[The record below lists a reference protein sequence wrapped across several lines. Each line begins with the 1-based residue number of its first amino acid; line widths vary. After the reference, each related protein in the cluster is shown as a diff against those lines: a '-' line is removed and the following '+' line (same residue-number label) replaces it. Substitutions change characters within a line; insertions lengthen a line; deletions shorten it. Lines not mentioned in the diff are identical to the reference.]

1 MQIKA
6 LDTTEREE
14 VGFIH
19 QNGALVLFPDS
30 PDGNHGSIVI
40 NGAFGNYEDDTENY
54 FIWRSFASRILYR
67 GDKVEITL

>member
-19 QNGALVLFPDS
+19 ENGALVLFPSDI
-30 PDGNHGSIVI
+30 DHGPIVI
-40 NGAFGNYEDDTENY
+40 GGVWGNYEDDDDNY
-54 FIWRSFASRILYR
+54 FVWRSDAIRVLYR

>member
-19 QNGALVLFPDS
+19 VNGSLVLFPS
-30 PDGNHGSIVI
+30 NNEHGPIVI
-40 NGAFGNYEDDTENY
+40 GGVWGNYEDDDDNY
-54 FIWRSFASRILYR
+54 FVWRSDATRVLYR

>member
-19 QNGALVLFPDS
+19 VNGALVLFPS
-30 PDGNHGSIVI
+30 NNEHGPIVI
-40 NGAFGNYEDDTENY
+40 GGVWGNYEDDDDNY
-54 FIWRSFASRILYR
+54 FVWRSDATRVLYR

>member
-6 LDTTEREE
+6 LDIAEHEE

-19 QNGALVLFPDS
+19 QNGALVLFPS
-30 PDGNHGSIVI
+30 HNHHGPIVI
-40 NGAFGNYEDDTENY
+40 NGAFGNYEDDDDNY
-54 FIWRSFASRILYR
+54 FIWRADAVRILCR